1 MNVEILKPYGKWQP
15 GAKPDIMRSIAKELI
30 AQGIAKEIDPVKEG
44 HEVKKEQGPAPQMTV
59 NNYFLAKDE
68 EE

>member
-30 AQGIAKEIDPVKEG
+30 AQGIAREIDPVFEG
-44 HEVKKEQGPAPQMTV
+44 HEKKKEEPAPQMTV